1 MTGNLMTNSAVPT
14 LTIAIISRH
23 HLLVLGLQ
31 KMFESKRTEHLHVVV
46 HQHQRMTPA
55 VLLPESRPDVF
66 ILDMET
72 ERDTLGTIKQLR
84 DAAPLSKIML
94 LSGFEDKESTRE
106 AVDYGVDAVIL
117 KIQPP
122 TVVLAAIEALFPIV
136 PHADS
141 VDGDGAK
148 FVASTNVFEKATAT
162 RPSATVWPAE
172 LTQRE
177 REVIKLVGQGL
188 SNKDIASQM
197 SISDNTVRHHLTS
210 IFDKVGVPNRK
221 KLLVHAHH
229 IRSTQV

>member
-1 MTGNLMTNSAVPT
+1 MTNSAVPT
-14 LTIAIISRH
+14 LTVAIVSRH
-23 HLLVLGLQ
+23 HLLLLGLQ
-31 KMFESKRTEHLHVVV
+31 KMFESKRTEHLRVVV

-55 VLLPESRPDVF
+55 VILPENRPDVI

-72 ERDTLGTIKQLR
+72 ERDTLGTIRHLR
-84 DAAPLSKIML
+84 EAAPLSKIML

-122 TVVLAAIEALFPIV
+122 TVVLAAIEALLPV
-136 PHADS
+136 GPHANPVEGDVGKFATPTS
-141 VDGDGAK
+141 VVGNT
-148 FVASTNVFEKATAT
+148 ASTKPGPA
-162 RPSATVWPAE
+162 VWPAE

-177 REVIKLVGQGL
+177 REVIRLVGQGL
-188 SNKDIASQM
+188 SNKDIANQM

-210 IFDKVGVPNRK
+210 IFDKVGVPNRQ

>member
-1 MTGNLMTNSAVPT
+1 MTDSEIPS
-14 LTIAIISRH
+14 LTVAIISRH
-23 HLLVLGLQ
+23 HLVLLGLQ
-31 KMFESKRTEHLHVVV
+31 KMFENRSKELLRVRVIV
-46 HQHQRMTPA
+46 YPYQRMTAA
-55 VLLPESRPDVF
+55 VLLQENRPDVF

-72 ERDTLGTIKQLR
+72 ERDTIGTIRQMR
-84 DAAPLSKIML
+84 EAAPLSKIML

-122 TVVLAAIEALFPIV
+122 TVVFAAIEALFPVVRNDV
-136 PHADS
+136 P
-141 VDGDGAK
+141 VELDGAK
-148 FVASTNVFEKATAT
+148 FTDPRTVFKKTADT
-162 RPSATVWPAE
+162 GLQPSVWPAG

-177 REVIKLVGQGL
+177 REVIRLVGQGL
-188 SNKDIASQM
+188 SNKDIANQL

-229 IRSTQV
+229 IGSTQS